1 MLQLFFLSFFQFH
14 KTHNWHMAVN
24 WIRQCVFRLVKNE
37 KREKK
42 FEQMLN
48 LNVSKYKNFVR

>member
-1 MLQLFFLSFFQFH
+1 
-14 KTHNWHMAVN
+14 MAVN